1 MYDRKQVKLRA
12 KQTLSANFGLIF
24 GTLIVGGLIVGAAGF
39 TIIGTIILAG
49 PIAAGL
55 ALVQLSALR
64 GQQVEFGDMFKGFNN
79 FGTNCGAGVLVAIYT
94 WLWSLLFVI
103 PGIVKAYSYSMT
115 FYILADHPE
124 MKANDAI
131 TASRNMMNGHKW
143 DLFVLDLSFFWW
155 ILLVS
160 VTCGIAAIYVEPYM
174 ELSHASFYESIK
186 DMNYGTAPAAPQA

>member
-12 KQTLSANFGLIF
+12 KQTLGANFGLIF
-24 GTLIVGGLIVGAAGF
+24 GTIIVGGLIISAAGI
-39 TIIGTIILAG
+39 TIIGSILLAG

-79 FGTNCGAGVLVAIYT
+79 FGTTCGTGVLVAIYT
-94 WLWSLLFVI
+94 ILWSLLFYI

-124 MKANDAI
+124 MKANEAI
-131 TASRNMMNGHKW
+131 TASRMMMKGHKW

-155 ILLVS
+155 IVLAS

-174 ELSHASFYESIK
+174 ELSHASFYETVK
-186 DMNYGTAPAAPQA
+186 DMPQVQ

>member
-24 GTLIVGGLIVGAAGF
+24 GTIVVGGLILSAAGF
-39 TIIGTIILAG
+39 VVVGTLVLAG

-79 FGTNCGAGVLVAIYT
+79 FGTNCGAGVLVSIYT
-94 WLWSLLFVI
+94 CLWSLLFVI

-131 TASRNMMNGHKW
+131 TASRNMMRGHKW

-155 ILLVS
+155 IVLVS
-160 VTCGIAAIYVEPYM
+160 VTCGLAAIYVEPYM

-186 DMNYGTAPAAPQA
+186 DMNANVAPQE